1 MKVLATLKREREEL
15 KLGPPTTG
23 MEGGE
28 VDGNEEANEE
38 EAEGGMGAD
47 YGSVP
52 PEGEMGGASNVD
64 GGEDEEDM

>member
-1 MKVLATLKREREEL
+1 
-15 KLGPPTTG
+15 